1 MQQTWKGW
9 EEVLRIREQFPKG
22 TKIVLDQM
30 GPDPCPVEPG
40 TKGTVLMVD
49 DIGTVH
55 CVFENGRQ
63 LGLVVDEDR
72 FHIDA
77 LISKIKPEWKRN
89 CLCLGS
95 EDFHALLKEIY
106 PDVKEIVVHY
116 DLDGLWVSSDA
127 DDEWGPADEEL
138 CEKIGGHLGVNVTS
152 MHIDD
157 CDETGIWIVYKKGA

>member
-1 MQQTWKGW
+1 MQTWKSRG
-9 EEVLRIREQFPKG
+9 EVEKIRETYPAG
-22 TKIVLDQM
+22 TTIVLDRCRSNFM
-30 GPDPCPVEPG
+30 EPEDSMSG
-40 TKGTVLMVD
+40 KVINVD
-49 DIGTVH
+49 DIGVVH
-55 CVFENGRQ
+55 CVFENGSR
-63 LGLVVDEDR
+63 LGLIVGMDR
-72 FHIDA
+72 FHIA
-77 LISKIKPEWKRN
+77 APIGKIKPEWRRN

-127 DDEWGPADEEL
+127 DDEWGPNDEEL

-157 CDETGIWIVYKKGA
+157 CDETGIWIVYTEVGE